1 MSRLRRYFITGLI
14 VFLPVAVTI
23 SILLW
28 LFRTLDSFL
37 GPLFTLLIGRHIPGL
52 GLAVSVA
59 LILVIG
65 VLATN
70 VIGRRIVE
78 FFERLMLRI
87 PLARS
92 IYSATKQLSDSIF
105 GQRRAAFQRAVLVE
119 WPRKGVYTIG
129 FVTGESTGEAQAKTP
144 ERVFNVFV
152 VSTPNP
158 TTGFL
163 VLVPEDQVI
172 PLEMTVEDAL
182 KMVMSGGIVSPPLRT
197 RAQINQVTNRS
208 AAGGER

>member
-14 VFLPVAVTI
+14 VFLPVAVTV

-37 GPLFTLLIGRHIPGL
+37 GRLFTLLIGRPIPGL
-52 GLAVSVA
+52 GLLASVA
-59 LILVIG
+59 VILVIG

-105 GQRRAAFQRAVLVE
+105 GQRRAAFQRAVLIE
-119 WPRKGVYTIG
+119 WPRRGVYTVG
-129 FVTGESTGEAQAKTP
+129 FVTGESRGEAQAKTP

-163 VLVPEDQVI
+163 VLVPEEQVI
-172 PLEMTVEDAL
+172 PLEMSVEDAL
-182 KMVMSGGIVSPPLRT
+182 KMVMSGGIVSPPLRAET
-197 RAQINQVTNRS
+197 LAQVTNRS
-208 AAGGER
+208 RAGGND